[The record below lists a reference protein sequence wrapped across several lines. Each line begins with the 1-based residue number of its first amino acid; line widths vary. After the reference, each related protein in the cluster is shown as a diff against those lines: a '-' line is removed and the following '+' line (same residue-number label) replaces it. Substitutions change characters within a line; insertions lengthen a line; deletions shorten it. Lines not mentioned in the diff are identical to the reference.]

1 MTIWDALSELRRE
14 VRERRPGF
22 YASRVSAAADAL
34 RRVQLVPEWL
44 QDGAINQ
51 ALAILPP
58 LLDVAPPV
66 GARLATMGRDGLPGR
81 PAWFGVL
88 WDRTQ
93 TMTAWLRAD
102 LARHAGHVEMGAT
115 QSVRIRVGA
124 DLVTIQP
131 QPDGTLLIE
140 ASGRIVVAAPDV
152 RLGSDAATKKVAL
165 AEDVEARF
173 EALEVAFLSHV
184 HGGVTAGASATLPPI
199 TMPAPPDP
207 PAPPE
212 GSSPIDLSPSPVGAA
227 KVRAE

>member
-1 MTIWDALSELRRE
+1 MGIWESLGELRRE

-22 YASRVSAAADAL
+22 YASRVSAAGDAL

-44 QDGAINQ
+44 QDGALDR

-58 LLDVAPPV
+58 LLDVVPPV

-88 WDRTQ
+88 WDSAP

-102 LARHAGHVEMGAT
+102 LARHAGHVELGANS
-115 QSVRIRVGA
+115 SVRIRVGA

-131 QPDGTLLIE
+131 QADGTLLIE
-140 ASGRIVVAAPDV
+140 ASGRVIVSAPDV

-173 EALEVAFLSHV
+173 EALEGAFLSHV
-184 HGGVTAGASATLPPI
+184 HASAA
-199 TMPAPPDP
+199 PAAPTTTPVIMPDP
-207 PAPPE
+207 PAPP
-212 GSSPIDLSPSPVGAA
+212 GSATPIDLSPSSVGAA

>member
-14 VRERRPGF
+14 VRGRRPGF

-44 QDGAINQ
+44 QDGAIEQ

-102 LARHAGHVEMGAT
+102 LARHAGHVELGAT
-115 QSVRIRVGA
+115 SSVRIRVGA

-140 ASGRIVVAAPDV
+140 ASGRVIVSAPDV

-173 EALEVAFLSHV
+173 EALEAALTTHV
-184 HGGVTAGASATLPPI
+184 HPGVASGGASTGPTL
-199 TMPAPPDP
+199 TT
-207 PAPPE
+207 
-212 GSSPIDLSPSPVGAA
+212 LSPSPVGAA